1 MTSSSINLE
10 KTTMEKLS
18 KNWLQILT
26 VLSVIFFCSSAESQ
40 SVKPLLKAGDPLLP
54 VEIKANLTAAEKQY
68 LGVKNARKFRL
79 SDVQASVIIVEYFNK
94 YCPHCQRQAPIL
106 NELYQA
112 IQQDP
117 ELKAKVKMLGIGSG
131 NNAKQVEL
139 FRQEK
144 SIPFPLIPDDLFILH
159 DEVGR
164 PKTPF
169 TILFKKTEAG
179 KGIVSAVSSG
189 VVVTKDKLL
198 EDIRTLVATD
208 VLVLDEATDA
218 AKKTADTP
226 QLTDEEFQT
235 IVADRLATTGEKV
248 IQFERILVLD
258 PTFDIVY
265 KVRTQQKGGV
275 PPAVYFVRKVYRNTV
290 CGNCHDAHFW
300 YYFDARGK
308 IINFYSIYL
317 TKAYNKQW
325 NESELAAFNKR
336 IIGRSIQEKF
346 VFNPKIDAVTAAT
359 ITSSL
364 IYDTLGETKS
374 LFAQLKKTGAIQ

>member
-1 MTSSSINLE
+1 MKKIVKFLF
-10 KTTMEKLS
+10 K
-18 KNWLQILT
+18 ILAL
-26 VLSVIFFCSSAESQ
+26 VLVAFFISSAESQ
-40 SVKPLLKAGDPLLP
+40 SVKRHLKAGDPMLA

-68 LGVKNARKFRL
+68 LGVKNSKKFRL
-79 SDVQASVIIVEYFNK
+79 SDIQAEVILVEYFNK

-117 ELKAKVKMLGIGSG
+117 ELKSKVKMLGIGSG
-131 NNAKQVEL
+131 NNAKQVAL

-144 SIPFPLIPDDLFILH
+144 SILFPLIPDDQFILH

-169 TILFKKTEAG
+169 TILFKKTDTVT
-179 KGIVSAVSSG
+179 GIVSAVSPG
-189 VVVTKDKLL
+189 VVVSKEKLL
-198 EDIRTLVATD
+198 EDIRTLAASNI
-208 VLVLDEATDA
+208 LVLEEATEATERA
-218 AKKTADTP
+218 ADSP
-226 QLTDEEFQT
+226 PLTDEEFQK
-235 IVADRLATTGEKV
+235 IVSERLASAGEKV
-248 IQFERILVLD
+248 IQFERVLVLD

-265 KVRTQQKGGV
+265 KIRTQEKAGV

-300 YYFDARGK
+300 YYFDAKGK

-325 NESELAAFNKR
+325 NESELIAFNQR
-336 IIGRSIQEKF
+336 IIGRSIREKF
-346 VFNPKIDAVTAAT
+346 VFNPKTDAVTAAT

-364 IYDTLGETKS
+364 IYDTLGETKN
-374 LFAQLKKTGAIQ
+374 LFAQLKKAGALK